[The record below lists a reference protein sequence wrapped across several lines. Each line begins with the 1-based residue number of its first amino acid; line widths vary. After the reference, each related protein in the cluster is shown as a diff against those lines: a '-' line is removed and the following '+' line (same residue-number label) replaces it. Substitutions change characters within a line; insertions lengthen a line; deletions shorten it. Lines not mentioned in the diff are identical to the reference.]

1 MGKKQSVVL
10 MTILTIVIVVL
21 CALTIFPAFAIP
33 GTVKNWNP
41 AVLQYDLGTDL
52 NGGYY
57 AYYLPKGVITETE
70 YKDSVA
76 AYEAAVEEAE
86 AEFAAGKLK
95 QKDLDKIKDECEEYK
110 SLYVTVDGVN
120 GLYFSTAD
128 DANDDS
134 YIVDD
139 NGALTDAFKASFE
152 AASKEIAA
160 RYAKK
165 GYDDYRVAVVNGY
178 SIRVELPASETTVNT
193 SAEANAQQT
202 ISLFS
207 RMGEFVLNRD
217 GALVTELEDEDA
229 SIKDLVQSVSVKTQ
243 YEVAYLNIEFTEAGR
258 EIVKAYKEALTAS
271 SSDSSKTTSLEFVL
285 NGEPLMSITADHI
298 DDSHN
303 IKVKYPVANEEDI
316 RYVETLSILLNS
328 ALANEKG
335 FDIEFENVAADQIRE
350 FAAVSGSNTMTLVF
364 IGLFAVLV
372 ALIVFGIVKMG
383 KFGVVNMYATVSYLI
398 ITGLC
403 FAFISQGVFTVS
415 FGTILM
421 FLIGLVAINV
431 FNLITYDAIKK
442 ECDLGKTVES
452 SVKAGYNKTLGNTID
467 VYAVALLG
475 ALAFLIGGAGMHT
488 VALQAIICVVTAAFC
503 NLLWGRFI
511 NFVFLSAHQDKDKYF
526 RVVREEEEDDE

>member
-1 MGKKQSVVL
+1 MIIRNIDKPQEL
-10 MTILTIVIVVL
+10 CYYVI
-21 CALTIFPAFAIP
+21 
-33 GTVKNWNP
+33 
-41 AVLQYDLGTDL
+41 Y
-52 NGGYY
+52 
-57 AYYLPKGVITETE
+57 
-70 YKDSVA
+70 
-76 AYEAAVEEAE
+76 
-86 AEFAAGKLK
+86 
-95 QKDLDKIKDECEEYK
+95 
-110 SLYVTVDGVN
+110 N
-120 GLYFSTAD
+120 GLK
-128 DANDDS
+128 
-134 YIVDD
+134 I
-139 NGALTDAFKASFE
+139 KASFE

-271 SSDSSKTTSLEFVL
+271 SSDSSKTTSLEFVM

-350 FAAVSGSNTMTLVF
+350 FTAVSG
-364 IGLFAVLV
+364 
-372 ALIVFGIVKMG
+372 
-383 KFGVVNMYATVSYLI
+383 
-398 ITGLC
+398 
-403 FAFISQGVFTVS
+403 
-415 FGTILM
+415 
-421 FLIGLVAINV
+421 
-431 FNLITYDAIKK
+431 
-442 ECDLGKTVES
+442 
-452 SVKAGYNKTLGNTID
+452 
-467 VYAVALLG
+467 
-475 ALAFLIGGAGMHT
+475 
-488 VALQAIICVVTAAFC
+488 
-503 NLLWGRFI
+503 
-511 NFVFLSAHQDKDKYF
+511 
-526 RVVREEEEDDE
+526 

>member
-1 MGKKQSVVL
+1 MGKKQSVVF

-76 AYEAAVEEAE
+76 AYEAAVDEAE
-86 AEFAAGKLK
+86 AEFAAGKIK
-95 QKDLDKIKDECEEYK
+95 QSDLDKIKEECEEYK
-110 SLYVTVDGVN
+110 NLYVTVDGVN

-128 DANDDS
+128 DANNDS

-139 NGALTDAFKASFE
+139 DNALTDEFKAAFE

-178 SIRVELPASETTVNT
+178 SIRVEVPASENTANTT
-193 SAEANAQQT
+193 AEANAQQT

-217 GALVTELEDEDA
+217 GALVAELEDEEA
-229 SIKDLVQSVSVKTQ
+229 SMKDLVQSISVKTQ

-258 EIVKAYKEALTAS
+258 EIVETYQDALTAS
-271 SSDSSKTTSLEFVL
+271 SSSSTSLEFVL
-285 NGEPLMSITADHI
+285 NGETLMSITSDHI
-298 DDSHN
+298 DDSRN

-335 FDIEFENVAADQIRE
+335 FDIEFENVATDQIRE
-350 FAAVSGSNTMTLVF
+350 FEAVSGSNTMTLVF
-364 IGLFAVLV
+364 IGLFVVLV
-372 ALIVFGIVKMG
+372 ALIAFGIVKMG
-383 KFGVVNMYATVSYLI
+383 KFGVVNAYATVSYLI

-421 FLIGLVAINV
+421 FLIGLVAVNV

-452 SVKAGYNKTLGNTID
+452 SVKSGYNKTLGNTID

-488 VALQAIICVVTAAFC
+488 VALQAIICIVAAAFC

>member
-1 MGKKQSVVL
+1 MGKKQSVVF

-86 AEFAAGKLK
+86 AEFAAGKIK
-95 QKDLDKIKDECEEYK
+95 QNDLDKIKDECEEYK
-110 SLYVTVDGVN
+110 SLYVSVDGVN

-128 DANDDS
+128 DANNDS
-134 YIVDD
+134 YVVDD
-139 NGALTDAFKASFE
+139 EGALTEEFKAAFE

-165 GYDDYRVAVVNGY
+165 GYDDYRVVNGY
-178 SIRVELPASETTVNT
+178 SLRVELPASENTVNT
-193 SAEANAQQT
+193 TAEANAQQT
-202 ISLFS
+202 ISLFG
-207 RMGEFVLNRD
+207 RMGEFTLNRD
-217 GALVTELEDEDA
+217 GALVAELEEEDA
-229 SIKDLVQSVSVKTQ
+229 SMKDLVQSISVKTQ

-258 EIVKAYKEALTAS
+258 EIVKAYQDALTAS
-271 SSDSSKTTSLEFVL
+271 SSSSSTSTTTSLEFAL
-285 NGEPLMSITADHI
+285 NGETLMSITADHI

-303 IKVKYPVANEEDI
+303 IKVKYPVANEEDV

-335 FDIEFENVAADQIRE
+335 FDIEFENVATDQIRE
-350 FAAVSGSNTMTLVF
+350 FEAVSGSNTMTLVF
-364 IGLFAVLV
+364 IGLFVVLV
-372 ALIVFGIVKMG
+372 ALIVLGIVKMG
-383 KFGVVNMYATVSYLI
+383 KFGVVNAYATVSYLI

-403 FAFISQGVFTVS
+403 FAFITQGVFTVS
-415 FGTILM
+415 FGTILV
-421 FLIGLVAINV
+421 FLIGLVAVNV
-431 FNLITYDAIKK
+431 FNSITYDAIKK

-488 VALQAIICVVTAAFC
+488 VALQAIICIVTAAFC

>member
-21 CALTIFPAFAIP
+21 CALTIFPTFAIP

-70 YKDSVA
+70 YEDSVA
-76 AYEAAVEEAE
+76 AYEAAVKEAE
-86 AEFAAGKLK
+86 ADFANGKIK
-95 QKDLDKIKDECEEYK
+95 QKELDKIKGECEDYK
-110 SLYVTVDGVN
+110 NLYTSVDGVN

-128 DANDDS
+128 DANNDS

-139 NGALTDAFKASFE
+139 ENALTDEFKTAFDT
-152 AASKEIAA
+152 ASKEIAA

-165 GYDDYRVAVVNGY
+165 GYDDYRVSVVNGY
-178 SIRVELPASETTVNT
+178 SIRVELPASENTINT
-193 SAEANAQQT
+193 SAKENAQQT
-202 ISLFS
+202 ISLFNKV
-207 RMGEFVLNRD
+207 GVFALNRD
-217 GALVTELEDEDA
+217 GVIVSALEEEGA
-229 SIKDLVQSVSVKTQ
+229 SMKNLVSSISVKTQ
-243 YEVAYLNIEFTEAGR
+243 YEVAYLNIEFTEKGR
-258 EIVKAYKEALTAS
+258 EIVKEYQDALTAS
-271 SSDSSKTTSLEFVL
+271 SSSSTTSLEFAMD
-285 NGEPLMSITADHI
+285 GETLMSITADHI

-303 IKVKYPVANEEDI
+303 ICVKYPVANEEDI

-328 ALANEKG
+328 ALENEKG
-335 FDIEFENVAADQIRE
+335 FDIQFENVATDQIRE
-350 FAAVSGSNTMTLVF
+350 FEAVSGSNTMTLVF
-364 IGLFAVLV
+364 IGLFVVIV
-372 ALIVFGIVKMG
+372 ALIALGIVKMG
-383 KFGVVNMYATVSYLI
+383 KFGVVNAYATVSYLI
-398 ITGLC
+398 VTGLC
-403 FAFISQGVFTVS
+403 FAFITEGVFTVS
-415 FGTILM
+415 FGTILV

-431 FNLITYDAIKK
+431 FNAITYDAIKK